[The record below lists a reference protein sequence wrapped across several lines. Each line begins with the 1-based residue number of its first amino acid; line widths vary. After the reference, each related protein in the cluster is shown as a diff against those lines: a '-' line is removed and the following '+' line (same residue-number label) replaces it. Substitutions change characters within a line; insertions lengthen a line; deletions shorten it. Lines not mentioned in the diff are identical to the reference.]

1 MDPSLLF
8 YLSSSDSEN
17 DERIVRKQLRDRSN
31 PLALSNNAFIKRFRL
46 SKEAFQYVLT
56 KININSHDTKAV
68 PAVLQLAASL
78 SLLAS
83 GSYQHEI
90 GSDYL
95 IGMCQGTISKLTSN
109 VYKEMEN
116 KLCPEFIRFDLN
128 ESQKCK
134 EWFVEQY
141 KIPGVIGCV
150 DGTHIGLQKPTK
162 DEHMFFNRKGFHS
175 LNAMIICDHTY
186 KILAINCQYG
196 GAAHDSFV
204 WKHSNQRMTLEER
217 FQHNRNANSWL
228 LGNAINF
235 KRPVEVINFYLHFK
249 ADSGYPLEPWCITP
263 YINPQDGSEEARFN
277 EAESNLDIDI
287 GEDGQLTRIE

>member
-1 MDPSLLF
+1 MLILVIK
-8 YLSSSDSEN
+8 SSFLISYFC
-17 DERIVRKQLRDRSN
+17 R
-31 PLALSNNAFIKRFRL
+31 FIKRFRL

-95 IGMCQGTISKLTSN
+95 IGMCQSTISKLTSN
-109 VYKEMEN
+109 FYKEMEN

-128 ESQKCK
+128 ESHKCK

-141 KIPGVIGCV
+141 KIPGGKYTYLHRFLSKVLCLTNFYFSVIGCV

-162 DEHMFFNRKGFHS
+162 DEHMYFNRKGFHS
-175 LNAMIICDHTY
+175 LNAMIVSNY
-186 KILAINCQYG
+186 ILHNVSRLSTFYCLRLLDLRSYLQ
-196 GAAHDSFV
+196 DPCNQLSV
-204 WKHSNQRMTLEER
+204 WGCST
-217 FQHNRNANSWL
+217 
-228 LGNAINF
+228 
-235 KRPVEVINFYLHFK
+235 
-249 ADSGYPLEPWCITP
+249 
-263 YINPQDGSEEARFN
+263 
-277 EAESNLDIDI
+277 
-287 GEDGQLTRIE
+287 